1 MTRAGLMLHILL
13 ATVIA
18 VAGMPVHG
26 AMSAPGDSSTTS
38 IDSQPVSSSENPCPH
53 QADVEPTAAD
63 VEVDLPDCMDEN
75 GCCAGDCVC
84 QCAGLT
90 LVVPLKFGAIDLVLL
105 ADQPVDSSSFLTS
118 LTPDLLLRPPQS

>member
-1 MTRAGLMLHILL
+1 MLHILL

-26 AMSAPGDSSTTS
+26 AMSAPGDSPTTL
-38 IDSQPVSSSENPCPH
+38 IDSQPDPIIDNPCPH
-53 QADVEPTAAD
+53 NAEVEQASTGF
-63 VEVDLPDCMDEN
+63 EVDLPECMDEN

-90 LVVPLKFGAIDLVLL
+90 LVVPLKFGAIDLAIL

-118 LTPDLLLRPPQS
+118 LTPELLLRPPQA